1 MIQEIFRRC
10 AMEKAKID
18 RINELAKKKKT
29 TGLTPEEADEQQ
41 RLRREYIDEFKGS
54 LKSQLDGIRVVDDE
68 GNKFTAKEFNI
79 KRRDNK

>member
-1 MIQEIFRRC
+1 
-10 AMEKAKID
+10 MEKAKID

>member
-1 MIQEIFRRC
+1 
-10 AMEKAKID
+10 MEKAKID
-18 RINELAKKKKT
+18 RINELAKKKKA

-68 GNKFTAKEFNI
+68 GNKLTAKEFNI
-79 KRRDNK
+79 KRRENK

>member
-1 MIQEIFRRC
+1 
-10 AMEKAKID
+10 MEKAKID

-54 LKSQLDGIRVVDDE
+54 LKSQLDDIRVVDEE
-68 GNKFTAKEFNI
+68 GNKLTAKEFNI
-79 KRRDNK
+79 KRRENK

>member
-1 MIQEIFRRC
+1 
-10 AMEKAKID
+10 MEKAKID

-54 LKSQLDGIRVVDDE
+54 LKSQLDGIRVVDDK
-68 GNKFTAKEFNI
+68 GNKLTAKEFNI
-79 KRRDNK
+79 KRRENK